1 MYILWLFCWVAAYT
15 LYTIYNIIVYGF
27 VVYLVYLYFILAY
40 KINYSLLAEGGS
52 QPIPDLRQV
61 VDYNA
66 SNRLA
71 RHK

>member
-15 LYTIYNIIVYGF
+15 LYTIYNIIVYVF

-40 KINYSLLAEGGS
+40 KIKYNLLAEGGS